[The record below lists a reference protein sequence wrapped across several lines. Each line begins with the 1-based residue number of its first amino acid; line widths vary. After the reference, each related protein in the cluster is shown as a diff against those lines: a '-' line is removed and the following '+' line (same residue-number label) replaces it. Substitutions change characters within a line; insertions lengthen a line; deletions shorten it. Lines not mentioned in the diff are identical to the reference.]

1 MRGCRLRVE
10 VVAFG
15 DGVSRCRW
23 FIQFKGEPM
32 EVATGV
38 SVPDGT
44 MAVFVDPDGQIVAI
58 LKVEGGGFSDL
69 TNVPYGV
76 LDSSTEHTEVR
87 LEVVVVP
94 PDSDKMQT
102 MSATTTKI
110 CRDKLGNIVKCP
122 PR

>member
-1 MRGCRLRVE
+1 MQ
-10 VVAFG
+10 
-15 DGVSRCRW
+15 S
-23 FIQFKGEPM
+23 KGEPM
-32 EVATGV
+32 EITSGV

-44 MAVFVDPDGQIVAI
+44 MALFVDPAGRIVATA
-58 LKVEGGGFSDL
+58 KVEGGEFFDL
-69 TNVPYGV
+69 ANVPYGA
-76 LDSSTEHTEVR
+76 LDASTEHTEVR

-102 MSATTTKI
+102 LSATTTKI